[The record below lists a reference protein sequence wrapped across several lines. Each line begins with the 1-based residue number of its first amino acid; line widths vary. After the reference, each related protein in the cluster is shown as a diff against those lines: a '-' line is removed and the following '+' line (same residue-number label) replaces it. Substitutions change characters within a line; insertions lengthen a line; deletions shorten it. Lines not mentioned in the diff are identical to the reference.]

1 MQTYEDLDTLAGGLR
16 TTIDWIVGHNLSLR
30 GEVAEAMSVL
40 RETMDMKC
48 LNEPGR
54 VELISGRIIAALR
67 ATASEGFPT
76 QWLDAAIQEV
86 ASRPQVEDPPDLDP
100 GSIEAHAPVI
110 VSDEVWVEPPAPPE
124 IADAEEDE
132 DDEDEPSVIHAAA
145 NRINANAARAGAYI
159 LALQAQLRALGVEPI
174 AQDALDYAQAIA
186 ESLVFRPGPSARLKE
201 LLADADEEREGVPA
215 PVDDPHEPTEDEAAD
230 LGRPPEVGPQPSA
243 LQKIDG
249 VTEV

>member
-86 ASRPQVEDPPDLDP
+86 ASRPQVEAPPDLAL

-110 VSDEVWVEPPAPPE
+110 VTDDPEMPWVEPPPPP
-124 IADAEEDE
+124 AD
-132 DDEDEPSVIHAAA
+132 DDEEPEAEKEPEPVDLS
-145 NRINANAARAGAYI
+145 AYV
-159 LALQAQLRALGVEPI
+159 LALQAQLRAHKVEPI